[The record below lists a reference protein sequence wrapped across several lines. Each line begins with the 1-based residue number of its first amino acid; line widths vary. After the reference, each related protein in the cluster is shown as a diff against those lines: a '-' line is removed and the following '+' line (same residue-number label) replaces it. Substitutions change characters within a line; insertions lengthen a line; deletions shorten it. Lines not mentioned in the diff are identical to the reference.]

1 MSLLFPPSR
10 RPALTRALGLV
21 CAMAAPVVLAGAG
34 DVDAT
39 YAGGAPQ
46 WALSTAT
53 DTAIDA
59 RILTSGKLLIG
70 ARCGATPAF
79 CLRRI
84 GSDGVADT
92 TYGSNGLL
100 TLPLADGA
108 EMLRALV
115 PLDSGQYYAVGT
127 AGENGSVA
135 IARLKAD
142 GVLDTE
148 FNTTGYRINAA
159 PAEAFTLRGVVP
171 TAATRALVVGQ
182 ARVNVDTTPTMFMT
196 RTGADGNWDP
206 ALFGAGKVFVP
217 VVRDGVTVPAIAVT
231 ALYSGIT
238 DARIWLLGRTDLRD
252 GQDVMV
258 LSRHFLNGQ
267 IDTAF
272 GSNGVRI
279 IGVGGPAYPVA
290 LHRDRS
296 GRVFVLGERTGGDSG
311 DATVVVAFKADGSV
325 DTSFGTQGVASYP
338 QLSAPFAMTS
348 LPDGRL
354 LIAAQNVPAGTV
366 LRVTSAGVV
375 DSGKSLWTVPDGV
388 TPTWLALHTQTNGR
402 VILAGSN
409 VGVARAVRFESDDI
423 TPAPFAFAAKTDVN
437 PGSSQTADEVT
448 ITGIAAP
455 APISIVDGTYA
466 IADAGKCG
474 DAATTYSAAEGVYP
488 VSATKRLC
496 VRATAS
502 SEHSKTTKATVTIA
516 DVSADFSITTAAKKE
531 DKKSSGGSTSLLSL
545 LGLGALLAFRRKP
558 QRR

>member
-10 RPALTRALGLV
+10 RPALTRALALA

-39 YAGGAPQ
+39 YAGGAPH

-59 RILTSGKLLIG
+59 QILSGGKLLIG

-92 TYGSNGLL
+92 TFGSNGLL
-100 TLPLADGA
+100 TLPLADGG

-115 PLDSGQYYAVGT
+115 PLDSGSYYAVGT
-127 AGENGSVA
+127 AGDNGSVA
-135 IARLKAD
+135 VARLKAD

-148 FNTTGYRINAA
+148 FNTTGYRINSA

-182 ARVNVDTTPTMFMT
+182 ARINADTIPTMFMT
-196 RTGADGNWDP
+196 RIGADGNWDP

-217 VVRDGVTVPAIAVT
+217 VVIDGVTVPAIAVT
-231 ALYSGIT
+231 ALYSGAS

-252 GQDVMV
+252 GGDVMV

-267 IDTAF
+267 IDSAF
-272 GSNGVRI
+272 GSNGVKI
-279 IGVGGPAYPVA
+279 LGVGGPAYPVA
-290 LHRDRS
+290 LHRDRN
-296 GRVFVLGERTGGDSG
+296 GRVFVLGERTGGASG
-311 DATVVVAFKADGSV
+311 EATVVVAFKADGNV
-325 DTSFGTQGVASYP
+325 DTTFGSQGMASYP

-354 LIAAQNVPAGTV
+354 LVAGQNVPTGTV
-366 LRVTSAGVV
+366 LRLTSAGAL
-375 DSGKSLWTVPDGV
+375 DSGKAVWTVPAGV
-388 TPTWLALHTQTNGR
+388 TPNWLALRSQTNGR
-402 VILAGSN
+402 VVLAGSD

-437 PGSSQTADEVT
+437 PGSSQNADEVT
-448 ITGIAAP
+448 ITGIDAP
-455 APISIVDGTYA
+455 SPISIVGGTYA

-474 DAATTYSAAEGVYP
+474 DAATNYTAAEGVYP

-502 SEHSKTTKATVTIA
+502 SENSKTTKATVTIA
-516 DVSADFSITTAAKKE
+516 DVSADFSLTTVAKKE
-531 DKKSSGGSTSLLSL
+531 DKKSGGSASLLSL
-545 LGLGALLAFRRKP
+545 LGLGALLVMRRQR